1 MWDEEETSH
10 FPMKKCRPRKTRF
23 CDMAI
28 HWRWGMSAAA
38 HKINTR
44 DPYTDHRD
52 NGANAGERS

>member
-1 MWDEEETSH
+1 
-10 FPMKKCRPRKTRF
+10 MKKCRPRKMRF

-38 HKINTR
+38 HEINTR